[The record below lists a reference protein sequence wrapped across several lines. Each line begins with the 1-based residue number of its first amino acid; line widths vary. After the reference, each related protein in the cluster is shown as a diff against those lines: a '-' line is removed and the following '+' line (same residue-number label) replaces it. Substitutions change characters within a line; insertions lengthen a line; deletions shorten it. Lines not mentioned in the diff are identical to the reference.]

1 MENHPEGHDQPISNN
16 WISRKNEMEWVF
28 RSESEDNSMNNF
40 TTHGEERRKTKTKIN
55 KLNEQNGSA
64 ENHKCSRQEI
74 EKSIITRYL
83 D

>member
-1 MENHPEGHDQPISNN
+1 
-16 WISRKNEMEWVF
+16 
-28 RSESEDNSMNNF
+28 MNNF